1 MDAGHLAV
9 RFAGSAS
16 RHAALPATRVAEGEG
31 WKVRTYGALAAD
43 VRRLAARLID
53 LGLEP
58 GDRVAIFSPNLPE
71 WTLTDLACAS
81 AGLVSVPV
89 YDTSTADQA
98 RHILADFGCRMI
110 FVGGDE
116 ELAKVADVRAE
127 LPAVERVVSFEALS
141 NPEGA
146 STLAEELAAAPADTS
161 AVDVRLEAASASSS
175 A

>member
-1 MDAGHLAV
+1 MDAGHLAA
-9 RFAGSAS
+9 RFASSAS
-16 RHAALPATRVAEGEG
+16 RHADLPATRVAAGEG
-31 WKVRTYGALAAD
+31 WTVRTYRELAAD
-43 VRRLAARLID
+43 VRRLAARMIE

-81 AGLVSVPV
+81 AGLVSVPL

-98 RHILADFGCRMI
+98 RHILAESGCRMI

-127 LPAVERVVSFEALS
+127 LPAVERVVSFGGLS
-141 NPEGA
+141 HTDGA
-146 STLAEELAAAPADTS
+146 STLAE
-161 AVDVRLEAASASSS
+161 
-175 A
+175 